1 VKGKPRALH
10 VQEFSK
16 KGNEPFKQA
25 LKDWIPVNNTDSW
38 HVCAYITNQQMNNHP
53 NEGRD
58 MLTPHQIYY
67 SQEDERTFEDILGD
81 SAWIILTE
89 VGWQVIEGVM
99 EHLKKFHPDIPL
111 GIMKLGDF
119 PLRGILCLIR
129 SLIYPLRKG
138 SSLKCISHCLLS
150 NQVTEAL
157 YCSYG
162 KNPRQI
168 S

>member
-38 HVCAYITNQQMNNHP
+38 HVCVYITNQQMNNHP

-81 SAWIILTE
+81 SAWIS
-89 VGWQVIEGVM
+89 IEGDTLFDQKFNIPIEEREQFNM
-99 EHLKKFHPDIPL
+99 HLPL
-111 GIMKLGDF
+111 STFQSGC
-119 PLRGILCLIR
+119 RSSILQLWKE
-129 SLIYPLRKG
+129 SQTNF
-138 SSLKCISHCLLS
+138 LS
-150 NQVTEAL
+150 N
-157 YCSYG
+157 CSG
-162 KNPRQI
+162 NRH
-168 S
+168 